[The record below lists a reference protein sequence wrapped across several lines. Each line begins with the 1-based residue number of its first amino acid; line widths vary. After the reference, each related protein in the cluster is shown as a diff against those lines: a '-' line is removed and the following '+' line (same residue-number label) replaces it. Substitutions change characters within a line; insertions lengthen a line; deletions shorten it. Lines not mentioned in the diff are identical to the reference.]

1 MRLDSRPIDLLTCNP
16 AYLLEGDE
24 KVLYKFIG
32 KNFCISHLIV
42 NFDA

>member
-1 MRLDSRPIDLLTCNP
+1 MDDLLTCNP
-16 AYLLEGDE
+16 TYLLKGNENFL
-24 KVLYKFIG
+24 KKFIG